1 MGAGLVRVPSGQLT
15 IVWCHRH
22 WRALGSTNVLRFIKS
37 RCVSLYS
44 YANMTVTRNGRL
56 LTDGYPVATLCQECI
71 FGSGLNKRYA
81 LSVDVVEFIKS
92 NVVECPATI
101 LYSEDQT
108 DAIAGHTAKGVE
120 FLERIGTF
128 AKERALIEEEYAAKL
143 RTLAKKSLGRKKED
157 EEASKNFTYVIGERI
172 RKEVIPYVA
181 ARAGVHRTQR
191 KQCLSDL
198 QTIHANLTTAMDHL
212 FKAQKHYGKT
222 FKEAEAAFLKY
233 AKADKNMEI
242 SRLDLDKAKNNAQ
255 MRSNISEEA
264 KHAYAHALQCAN
276 DAQSAHYSQL
286 LPEALARMRAIDLE
300 RINDTKIAME
310 LCIASEVDVRPII
323 ARCHEDMKKAV
334 DQIDAIQDTAM
345 VVEQF
350 KTGYVYPPP
359 IQFED
364 LGRPDS
370 CLSIGG
376 DMPHID
382 VTLKRTVLSG
392 GKKDSKGVSRKQSM
406 HQKFFGGGDKHKA
419 SNRTINFSESFEPGS
434 FQYGIFYEPCVEILP
449 PQQRIRRLQA
459 KVAEL
464 EKEREKCQQS
474 KEGLVKMK
482 QVYTA
487 NPKMGNA
494 ADCETQLCQYEKE
507 IESINQQISKFRLL
521 LDDIQLQNNQPIG
534 GSDTPPSVR
543 SASSNSSV
551 PPARPPQPQTSQCGS
566 YSEESVTSN
575 DGCNTSNLNAVNQRR
590 DEVYEECAM
599 PALGTAVA
607 QFPFEGGTEGTID
620 MRDGEELLLIEKDEG
635 DGWTRVRR
643 IASSVEG
650 FVPTSYLQCKWYTTE
665 DK

>member
-1 MGAGLVRVPSGQLT
+1 MS
-15 IVWCHRH
+15 I
-22 WRALGSTNVLRFIKS
+22 
-37 RCVSLYS
+37 
-44 YANMTVTRNGRL
+44 NGCSQQSSSWAEL
-56 LTDGYPVATLCQECI
+56 W
-71 FGSGLNKRYA
+71 
-81 LSVDVVEFIKS
+81 
-92 NVVECPATI
+92 
-101 LYSEDQT
+101 DQT
-108 DAIAGHTAKGVE
+108 DAIAGHTQKGVE

-157 EEASKNFTYVIGERI
+157 EEASKNFTYVRSFANLLRELESLAGQHEVIGERI
-172 RKEVIPYVA
+172 RKEVIPFVA
-181 ARAGVHRTQR
+181 ARANVHRAQR

-198 QTIHANLTTAMDHL
+198 QAIHTNLTTAMDHL

-276 DAQSAHYSQL
+276 DAQTAHYSQL

-323 ARCHEDMKKAV
+323 ARCHEDMKMAIE
-334 DQIDAIQDTAM
+334 QIDPIQDTAM

-350 KTGYVYPPP
+350 KTGYMHPPP

-364 LGRPDS
+364 LGRPDT
-370 CLSIGG
+370 CLNVGG
-376 DMPHID
+376 EMQPHMD
-382 VTLKRTVLSG
+382 VTLKRGVLSG

-419 SNRTINFSESFEPGS
+419 DANGD
-434 FQYGIFYEPCVEILP
+434 YGQLP

-474 KEGLVKMK
+474 KEGLARMK
-482 QVYTA
+482 QVYTD

-494 ADCETQLCQYEKE
+494 ADCENQLCQYEKE
-507 IESINQQISKFRLL
+507 IESINQQINKFRLL
-521 LDDIQLQNNQPIG
+521 IDDIQ
-534 GSDTPPSVR
+534 V
-543 SASSNSSV
+543 
-551 PPARPPQPQTSQCGS
+551 QT
-566 YSEESVTSN
+566 
-575 DGCNTSNLNAVNQRR
+575 NL
-590 DEVYEECAM
+590 
-599 PALGTAVA
+599 PLG
-607 QFPFEGGTEGTID
+607 
-620 MRDGEELLLIEKDEG
+620 
-635 DGWTRVRR
+635 
-643 IASSVEG
+643 
-650 FVPTSYLQCKWYTTE
+650 
-665 DK
+665 

>member
-1 MGAGLVRVPSGQLT
+1 MGR
-15 IVWCHRH
+15 
-22 WRALGSTNVLRFIKS
+22 GSSSNTNNSIDNNVNNNNDS
-37 RCVSLYS
+37 WTSL
-44 YANMTVTRNGRL
+44 
-56 LTDGYPVATLCQECI
+56 
-71 FGSGLNKRYA
+71 
-81 LSVDVVEFIKS
+81 
-92 NVVECPATI
+92 
-101 LYSEDQT
+101 DQT

-157 EEASKNFTYVIGERI
+157 EEATKNFTYVRSFANLLRELESLAGQHEVIGERI

-191 KQCLSDL
+191 KHCLSDL
-198 QTIHANLTTAMDHL
+198 QTIHANLTTAMDQL

-255 MRSNISEEA
+255 VFEEA

-286 LPEALARMRAIDLE
+286 LPEALARMR
-300 RINDTKIAME
+300 
-310 LCIASEVDVRPII
+310 V
-323 ARCHEDMKKAV
+323 
-334 DQIDAIQDTAM
+334 
-345 VVEQF
+345 
-350 KTGYVYPPP
+350 
-359 IQFED
+359 D

-370 CLSIGG
+370 CLSVGG
-376 DMPHID
+376 GFIPHID
-382 VTLKRTVLSG
+382 VTLKRSVLSG

-406 HQKFFGGGDKHKA
+406 HQKFFGGGDKHKVDG
-419 SNRTINFSESFEPGS
+419 NGD
-434 FQYGIFYEPCVEILP
+434 YGQLP
-449 PQQRIRRLQA
+449 PQQRIRRLHA

-474 KEGLVKMK
+474 REGLVKMK

-507 IESINQQISKFRLL
+507 IESINQQINKFRLL
-521 LDDIQLQNNQPIG
+521 LDDVQLQNNQPLG

-575 DGCNTSNLNAVNQRR
+575 DGCNTANPNAANQRR

-620 MRDGEELLLIEKDEG
+620 MRDGEELLLIERDEG

-643 IASSVEG
+643 FVTNELGLFSFLSFSSV
-650 FVPTSYLQCKWYTTE
+650 F
-665 DK
+665 